1 MIPYGKQE
9 IHDEDIEAVVQVLK
23 SDYLTQGPKVPEFE
37 RMFAKYCEA
46 DYAVASNSATS
57 ALHVAC
63 LALGLGQEDILWT
76 SANTFVASANCGLYC
91 GATVDLIDIDASTY
105 NISMDAFEQKLIKA
119 KADGKL
125 PKIVVPVHFTGH
137 SCDMKKISKLSKEYG
152 FYVVE
157 DASHAVGAK
166 YAGYPVGSCRYSDIT
181 VFSFHP
187 VKIITSGEGGMC
199 ITNNPELGRKLKLFR
214 DHGINRFPDLM
225 VNGTEGPWYF
235 EQIQLGYNY
244 RMTDIH
250 AALGISQFA
259 RVDEIVQ
266 KRREIAEK
274 YNKELKKLPLILPI
288 ESEEVYSS
296 YHLYVVRIDLSKV
309 TKSFLKIFNELRG
322 AGVGVGKHYIPVYK
336 HPHYK
341 ALGLGEKDFP
351 VTEAYYKNSITLPIY
366 PSLSNDDFKFI
377 IDALANILK

>member
-9 IHDEDIEAVVQVLK
+9 ILETDIQAVVDVLK

-37 RMFAKYCEA
+37 RMFIKYCGA

-63 LALGLGQEDILWT
+63 LALGLGQGDILWT

-91 GATVDLIDIDASTY
+91 GAEVDLIDIDPRTY
-105 NISMDAFEQKLIKA
+105 NISNEAFEKKLVIA
-119 KADGKL
+119 KAAGKL
-125 PKIVVPVHFTGH
+125 PKVVVPVHFAGH
-137 SCDMKKISKLSKEYG
+137 SCDMKRISELSREYG
-152 FYVVE
+152 FYVIE
-157 DASHAVGAK
+157 DASHAVGAR
-166 YAGYPVGSCRYSDIT
+166 YADYPVGSCRYSDIT

-214 DHGINRFPDLM
+214 DHGINRYPDLM

-235 EQIQLGYNY
+235 EQITLGYNY

-250 AALGISQFA
+250 AALGISQFM

-274 YNKELKKLPLILPI
+274 YNSELKKLPLILPVEI
-288 ESEEVYSS
+288 EGVYSS

-309 TKSFLKIFNELRG
+309 KKSFLKIFNELRG
-322 AGVGVGKHYIPVYK
+322 AGVGVGKHYIPIYK
-336 HPHYK
+336 HPHFK
-341 ALGLGEKDFP
+341 SLGLNENDCP
-351 VTEAYYKNSITLPIY
+351 VTEDYYKDSITLPIY
-366 PSLSNDDFKFI
+366 PGLTSDDFKFI
-377 IDALANILK
+377 IQTLTNILK